1 VPAGRL
7 LRHRA
12 VVCGDGLP
20 ARSTSVLDRGGEE
33 EDLEERD
40 GRVGMAATAVDEE
53 ATFWELMLEEE
64 TEMAGCW
71 GWSA

>member
-1 VPAGRL
+1 
-7 LRHRA
+7 
-12 VVCGDGLP
+12 
-20 ARSTSVLDRGGEE
+20 VLDRGGEE